1 MSLKEYKNSK
11 ISIIL
16 PNYNSSEFI
25 STTVKSILNQS
36 YKGWELIIVDDY
48 SNKDTRKKLLKYKNN
63 KKIKI
68 YWLKKNKGTAYCRN
82 FAIKKSKFKFLAF
95 IDSDDIWEKNK
106 LKIQL
111 HFMEKNKYDF
121 TYTNYKTFDD
131 GKYNFKKIKV
141 LNRFS
146 FSSFTKDTSIATSTM
161 MVNKKIAKD
170 TVFINTKICEDYF
183 YKCKILKKT
192 KFAFCVEK
200 YLTKYRIRKNSMQSY
215 KFRNF
220 YWIWK
225 INKEYNKFNFFKNL
239 TSLFFIS
246 LSSIKKYGFK

>member
-1 MSLKEYKNSK
+1 MLKD
-11 ISIIL
+11 
-16 PNYNSSEFI
+16 
-25 STTVKSILNQS
+25 TTVVICLYNAENYIEETLISLHNQTFKDFNLLVVDDCSTDNSVNIVNDFVKSKS
-36 YKGWELIIVDDY
+36 FKEFELIKF
-48 SNKDTRKKLLKYKNN
+48 SE
-63 KKIKI
+63 
-68 YWLKKNKGTAYCRN
+68 NKGTAFIRN
-82 FAIKKSKFKFLAF
+82 FAIKKSKLKFLAF

-239 TSLFFIS
+239 ISLFFIS

>member
-1 MSLKEYKNSK
+1 
-11 ISIIL
+11 
-16 PNYNSSEFI
+16 
-25 STTVKSILNQS
+25 
-36 YKGWELIIVDDY
+36 
-48 SNKDTRKKLLKYKNN
+48 
-63 KKIKI
+63 
-68 YWLKKNKGTAYCRN
+68 
-82 FAIKKSKFKFLAF
+82 
-95 IDSDDIWEKNK
+95 
-106 LKIQL
+106 
-111 HFMEKNKYDF
+111 
-121 TYTNYKTFDD
+121 
-131 GKYNFKKIKV
+131 
-141 LNRFS
+141 
-146 FSSFTKDTSIATSTM
+146 M